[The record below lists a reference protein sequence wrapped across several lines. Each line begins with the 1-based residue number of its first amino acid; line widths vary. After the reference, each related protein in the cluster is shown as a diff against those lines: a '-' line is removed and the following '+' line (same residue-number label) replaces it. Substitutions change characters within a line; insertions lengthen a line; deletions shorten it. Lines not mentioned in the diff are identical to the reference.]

1 MEISG
6 LSNIQA
12 IQTELIY
19 SMLNIKIAKIEDK
32 MYKVW
37 NKEFLYT
44 LDRTKDRDL
53 AQNYYSTVSTAVQT
67 ILPIALFIF
76 GIGYMQNVV
85 LIRRNN
91 VLLFNNKYNL
101 HLFSFYNNNYEL
113 FSAIRTVLRKS

>member
-1 MEISG
+1 MMKERFYKIIYYLIPIILVLLAFLLKLLSNRILMLNQMEISG

-53 AQNYYSTVSTAVQT
+53 AQNNS
-67 ILPIALFIF
+67 
-76 GIGYMQNVV
+76 
-85 LIRRNN
+85 
-91 VLLFNNKYNL
+91 
-101 HLFSFYNNNYEL
+101 
-113 FSAIRTVLRKS
+113 